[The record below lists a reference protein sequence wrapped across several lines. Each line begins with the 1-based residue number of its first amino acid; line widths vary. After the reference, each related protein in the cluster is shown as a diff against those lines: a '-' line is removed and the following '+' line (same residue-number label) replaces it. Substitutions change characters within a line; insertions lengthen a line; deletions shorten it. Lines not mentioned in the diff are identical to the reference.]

1 VVSAILTGAVPP
13 GVRAALRGQE
23 PTPEQ
28 LAAITAPIGP
38 VHVIAGAGSGKT
50 AVMAARIVYLVER
63 LGVAP
68 ASVLGLTFTNKAASE
83 LETRV
88 REALADTPV
97 DAGDEVTV
105 DTYHAFAAGLVKAY
119 GIRVGVEVDADLL
132 SEAQQYQ
139 ILLGILDSER
149 FEHLSVR
156 TAGATIRKTLELAS
170 ACADHVV
177 PAERVVE
184 ASRRLLQR
192 ADDGE
197 RLPDWM
203 LQAARERIEL
213 ARLVERYAAEK
224 RRRGRLDFGDQVAK
238 AVELVESHS
247 PLLEELR
254 TRFQHVLLD
263 EYQDTN
269 VAQRRLMQR
278 ICPPGASIMAVG
290 DARQAIYA
298 FRGATMYNLLSF
310 ADHFPPTP
318 DPAPPAASSPPP
330 APDPATSELAAT
342 PPVLGGEDPATS
354 EEAATPPVPG
364 ARDPATRVP
373 PLTLVPGPAATGGP
387 EVVPLP
393 ARERPAAL
401 AGEPLPLS
409 TNFRSGPRILAL
421 ANSIIDRIPE
431 ARRGGTSLVARPGAA
446 AGEVRAALLSD
457 QFAEAVF
464 VADQIVRAHEAGLPD
479 GTWPAWRDVAVLVR
493 SKRLLGPLREA
504 LEQRGVPVEV
514 VGLSGLLETPEI
526 VDLVSTLRVV
536 ADPGANVALARLL
549 LGPRWRIGHRHLVR
563 LARWASRHNWGL
575 KDELPGEDPDPGDVS
590 FALAE
595 ALDHLDEVEGLDEE
609 ARTRLDDF
617 REELRELRT
626 AARGP
631 LLDLVQTILERTGV
645 WAELEA
651 SSDRRATTA
660 RQNLATFLD
669 RVAAFAPVQGDPSLP
684 AFLAY
689 LDAVEDASE
698 PVEAVQPAPVDSV
711 KLMTVHMAKGLEFP
725 VVAVAGLSA
734 GTGKDGAPRY
744 GIFPDARVA
753 DPRRA
758 QGFPYELREDAGHLP
773 RFAGNARAFRGELE
787 ERALEDE
794 RRLFYVAVTRA
805 KQLLVLTSA
814 WWYQGSEKIPKGP
827 GPFWKEAA
835 DHPAVDVL
843 LQAERPETSPLTE
856 RLRERVSWPPDGRRA
871 EDRDDP
877 VFPEGLARAVEL
889 ERATP
894 GTLEARVPPGQ
905 ADAFRSAA
913 EAGRH
918 LLFAARVDPAA
929 ARVEPP
935 RILSVSQVLTYAR
948 CPRDFYWSV
957 VRPLPLPPKPAAR
970 LGIVIHRLLER
981 RARSLPDLLDTD
993 DLAGDAPGG
1002 LAPPELVEVAT
1013 RNFAATRYADLPP
1026 PEAEVGVV
1034 LRVGPWVIRGRID
1047 AIFRQG
1053 SEVELVDWKTGRLVE
1068 DATGELDQLTVYALA
1083 LRALGGLPG
1092 NRCTVSYCYLGGDRP
1107 VIDTTTLGPADL
1119 DGQRQLLEATLA
1131 ALEQGDYQRA
1141 CRRPDC
1147 ESCRRNL
1154 GAPPPPPTPGP
1165 TAFPPTR

>member
-1 VVSAILTGAVPP
+1 MRATLTGVTP

-28 LAAITAPIGP
+28 VAAITAPVGP

-50 AVMAARIVYLVER
+50 AVMAARIVHLIER

-83 LETRV
+83 LEARV
-88 REALADTPV
+88 REALADTPSGV
-97 DAGDEVTV
+97 GDEVTV
-105 DTYHAFAAGLVKAY
+105 DTYHAFAADLVKAY

-192 ADDGE
+192 ADEGE

-203 LQAARERIEL
+203 LQAARERTEL

-238 AVELVESHS
+238 AVELVEGH
-247 PLLEELR
+247 PLLLEELR

-310 ADHFPPTP
+310 AEHFPQVPRLAP
-318 DPAPPAASSPPP
+318 VPPSPPAAP
-330 APDPATSELAAT
+330 AP
-342 PPVLGGEDPATS
+342 G
-354 EEAATPPVPG
+354 PG
-364 ARDPATRVP
+364 QAQ
-373 PLTLVPGPAATGGP
+373 PAAAGA
-387 EVVPLP
+387 PLS
-393 ARERPAAL
+393 
-401 AGEPLPLS
+401 LS

-421 ANSIIDRIPE
+421 ANSVIDRIPQE
-431 ARRGGTSLVARPGAA
+431 RRGGTSLVARPAA
-446 AGEVRAALLSD
+446 PEGEVRAALLAD
-457 QFAEAVF
+457 QFAEAAF
-464 VADQIVRAHEAGLPD
+464 VADQIARAHETGLPD
-479 GTWPAWRDVAVLVR
+479 GSWPEWRDVAVLVR

-549 LGPRWRIGHRHLVR
+549 LGPRWRIGPRHLVR

-575 KDELPGEDPDPGDVS
+575 KDVLPGEDPDPGDVS

-595 ALDHLDEVEGLDEE
+595 ALDHLDEVEGLDTE
-609 ARTRLDDF
+609 ALARLDAF

-651 SSDRRATTA
+651 SRDRRAVTA

-669 RVAAFAPVQGDPSLP
+669 RVAAFAPVQGDPSLA

-725 VVAVAGLSA
+725 MVAVAGLSA
-734 GTGKDGAPRY
+734 GTARDGSPKH

-773 RFAGNARAFRGELE
+773 RFTGNARAFRGELE

-794 RRLFYVAVTRA
+794 RRLFYVALTRA
-805 KQLLVLTSA
+805 KQLLVLTAA
-814 WWYQGSEKIPKGP
+814 WWYQGSEKTPKGP
-827 GPFWKEAA
+827 GPFWTEAA

-843 LQAERPETSPLTE
+843 IRAERPEASPLTE
-856 RLRERVSWPPDGRRA
+856 RLRARVSWPPPGRRP
-871 EDRDDP
+871 EDTDDP
-877 VFPEGLARAVEL
+877 VFPEGLAEAVER
-889 ERATP
+889 ERAMP

-905 ADAFRSAA
+905 ADAFRAAA

-918 LLFAARVDPAA
+918 LLGVARVESTP

-935 RILSVSQVLTYAR
+935 RILSVTQVLTYAR

-957 VRPLPLPPKPAAR
+957 VRPLPSPPKPAAR
-970 LGIVIHRLLER
+970 LGIVVHRLLER
-981 RARSLPDLLDTD
+981 RGRSLPDLLDGD
-993 DLAGDAPGG
+993 DLAGDLAAG
-1002 LAPPELVEVAT
+1002 LAAPELIELAT
-1013 RNFAATRYADLPP
+1013 RNFAATRYASLPP
-1026 PEAEVGVV
+1026 PDAEVGVV
-1034 LRVGPWVIRGRID
+1034 FRIGPWVLRGRID
-1047 AIFRQG
+1047 AIYRTPG
-1053 SEVELVDWKTGRLVE
+1053 SEAAGGDPGGEVELVDWKTGRVIDQTE
-1068 DATGELDQLTVYALA
+1068 GGLDQLAIYALA
-1083 LRALGGLPG
+1083 LRELGQLPQG
-1092 NRCTVSYCYLGGDRP
+1092 GCAVTYCYLGGGQPRTETRD
-1107 VIDTTTLGPADL
+1107 LGPADL
-1119 DGQRQLLEATLA
+1119 DRQRALLETILS
-1131 ALEQGDYQRA
+1131 ALDHGEYQRA
-1141 CRRPDC
+1141 CGRPEC
-1147 ESCRRNL
+1147 ETCRRGL
-1154 GAPPPPPTPGP
+1154 GPPPRPP
-1165 TAFPPTR
+1165 A

>member
-1 VVSAILTGAVPP
+1 MSATLTGLVTP
-13 GVRAALRGQE
+13 GVRAALRGQD

-28 LAAITAPIGP
+28 LAAITAPLGP

-63 LGVAP
+63 LEVPP
-68 ASVLGLTFTNKAASE
+68 AAVLGLTFTNKAASE
-83 LETRV
+83 LEARV
-88 REALADTPV
+88 REALADTPADV
-97 DAGDEVTV
+97 GDEVTV
-105 DTYHAFAAGLVKAY
+105 DTYHAFAADLVKAY

-139 ILLGILDSER
+139 ILLGILDGER

-156 TAGATIRKTLELAS
+156 TAGATIRKTLELAA

-184 ASRRLLQR
+184 ASRRLLGR
-192 ADDGE
+192 AERGE

-203 LQAARERIEL
+203 VQAARERIEL

-224 RRRGRLDFGDQVAK
+224 RRRGRIDFGDQVAK
-238 AVELVESHS
+238 AVELVEGHQE
-247 PLLEELR
+247 LVDELR
-254 TRFQHVLLD
+254 ARFQHVLLD

-310 ADHFPPTP
+310 TEHFP
-318 DPAPPAASSPPP
+318 
-330 APDPATSELAAT
+330 
-342 PPVLGGEDPATS
+342 
-354 EEAATPPVPG
+354 
-364 ARDPATRVP
+364 
-373 PLTLVPGPAATGGP
+373 
-387 EVVPLP
+387 
-393 ARERPAAL
+393 RPAAEAPPSPGGEQL
-401 AGEPLPLS
+401 APTAGQAAPTPGGERFPEALPAGAPLPLS

-421 ANSIIDRIPE
+421 ANSVIDVIPE
-431 ARRGGTSLVARPGAA
+431 QRRGGTPLVARPGAGD
-446 AGEVRAALLSD
+446 GEVRVALLAD
-457 QFAEAVF
+457 QFAEAAF
-464 VADQIVRAHEAGLPD
+464 VADQIVRAHESGLPD
-479 GTWPAWRDVAVLVR
+479 GTWPDWRDVAVLVR

-609 ARTRLDDF
+609 ARDRLAAF
-617 REELRELRT
+617 REELRELR
-626 AARGP
+626 AGARGP

-651 SSDRRATTA
+651 SRNRRAASA

-669 RVAAFAPVQGDPSLP
+669 RVAAFAPVQGDPSLS

-725 VVAVAGLSA
+725 MVAVAGLSA
-734 GTGKDGAPRY
+734 GTGKDGSPKY

-773 RFAGNARAFRGELE
+773 RFAGNARAFRAELE
-787 ERALEDE
+787 ARALEDE
-794 RRLFYVAVTRA
+794 RRLFYVAITRA
-805 KQLLVLTSA
+805 KQLLVLTAA
-814 WWYQGSEKIPKGP
+814 WWYQGSEKTPKGP
-827 GPFWKEAA
+827 GPFWSEAA
-835 DHPAVDVL
+835 GHPAVEVL
-843 LQAERPETSPLTE
+843 VRADQPATSPLTE
-856 RLRERVSWPPDGRRA
+856 RLRARVSWPPDARRP
-871 EDRDDP
+871 EDERDP
-877 VFPEGLARAVEL
+877 VFPEGLAGAVEL
-889 ERATP
+889 ERAEP
-894 GTLEARVPPGQ
+894 GALEQRVPLGQ
-905 ADAFRSAA
+905 ADAFQAA
-913 EAGRH
+913 TAAGRH
-918 LLFAARVDPAA
+918 LLHAARFGPAA
-929 ARVEPP
+929 PAVAPP

-957 VRPLPLPPKPAAR
+957 VRPLPTAPKPAAR
-970 LGIVIHRLLER
+970 LGAVVHRLLER
-981 RARSLPDLLDTD
+981 RARSLPDLLDAD
-993 DLAGDAPGG
+993 DLGADRPGG
-1002 LAPPELVEVAT
+1002 VAAPDLVERAS

-1026 PEAEVGVV
+1026 PDAEVGVI
-1034 LRVGPWVIRGRID
+1034 LRIGLWVVRGRID
-1047 AIFRQG
+1047 AIFG
-1053 SEVELVDWKTGRLVE
+1053 LHTPGAAAAVELVDWKTGRQADQAAE
-1068 DATGELDQLTVYALA
+1068 GLDQLAIYALA
-1083 LRALGGLPG
+1083 LRHLGELPG
-1092 NRCTVSYCYLGGDRP
+1092 DGCVVSYCYLGGERP
-1107 VIDTTTLGPADL
+1107 EIESRVLGPVEL
-1119 DGQRQLLEATLA
+1119 DRQRELLEA
-1131 ALEQGDYQRA
+1131 ALVALDRGDYQRA
-1141 CRRPDC
+1141 CGRPDC
-1147 ESCRRNL
+1147 ETCRRGTRPPAP
-1154 GAPPPPPTPGP
+1154 GAAGWDPLP
-1165 TAFPPTR
+1165 RS

>member
-97 DAGDEVTV
+97 EAGDEVTV
-105 DTYHAFAAGLVKAY
+105 DTYHAFAADLVKAY

-192 ADDGE
+192 ADEGE

-203 LQAARERIEL
+203 IQAARERIEL

-238 AVELVESHS
+238 AVELVEGH
-247 PLLEELR
+247 PELLEELR

-310 ADHFPPTP
+310 ADHFPVTP
-318 DPAPPAASSPPP
+318 KLVPAGPATEPAGQSPP
-330 APDPATSELAAT
+330 AP
-342 PPVLGGEDPATS
+342 
-354 EEAATPPVPG
+354 
-364 ARDPATRVP
+364 
-373 PLTLVPGPAATGGP
+373 
-387 EVVPLP
+387 
-393 ARERPAAL
+393 ERPAAP

-431 ARRGGTSLVARPGAA
+431 ERRGGTSLVARPGAA
-446 AGEVRAALLSD
+446 EGEVRAALLAD
-457 QFAEAVF
+457 QFAEAAF
-464 VADQIVRAHEAGLPD
+464 AADQIVRAHETGLPD

-595 ALDHLDEVEGLDEE
+595 ALDHLDEVEGLDDE
-609 ARTRLDDF
+609 ARSRLDAF
-617 REELRELRT
+617 QEELRELRA

-734 GTGKDGAPRY
+734 GTGRDGSPRY

-814 WWYQGSEKIPKGP
+814 WWYQGSEKTPKGP

-835 DHPAVDVL
+835 GHPAVDVL
-843 LQAERPETSPLTE
+843 QQAERPETSPLTE
-856 RLRERVSWPPDGRRA
+856 RLRARVSWPPDGRRPA
-871 EDRDDP
+871 DADDP
-877 VFPEGLARAVEL
+877 VFPEGLAQAVEL
-889 ERATP
+889 ERAAP

-905 ADAFRSAA
+905 ADAFRAA
-913 EAGRH
+913 SEAGRH

-929 ARVEPP
+929 ARIEPP
-935 RILSVSQVLTYAR
+935 RILSVGQVLTYAR

-981 RARSLPDLLDTD
+981 RARSLPDLLDSD
-993 DLAGDAPGG
+993 DLAGDAAGG
-1002 LAPPELVEVAT
+1002 LAAPELVEVAT
-1013 RNFAATRYADLPP
+1013 RNFAATRYAGLPP
-1026 PEAEVGVV
+1026 PDAEVGVV
-1034 LRVGPWVIRGRID
+1034 LRIGPWVIRGRID
-1047 AIFRQG
+1047 AVFRHG
-1053 SEVELVDWKTGRLVE
+1053 SEVELVDWKTGREVE
-1068 DATGELDQLTVYALA
+1068 NTTGGLDQLTIYALA
-1083 LRALGGLPG
+1083 LRTLGELPG
-1092 NRCTVSYCYLGGDRP
+1092 DGCTVSYCYLGGEQPR
-1107 VIDTTTLGPADL
+1107 IDTTTLGPADL
-1119 DGQRQLLEATLA
+1119 DRQQQLVEATLA
-1131 ALEQGDYQRA
+1131 ALEQGDYRRA

-1147 ESCRRNL
+1147 ETCRRNL
-1154 GAPPPPPTPGP
+1154 GAPPPPPIPGR
-1165 TAFPPTR
+1165 TVFPSPR

>member
-1 VVSAILTGAVPP
+1 MSATLTGVVTP
-13 GVRAALRGQE
+13 GVRAALRGQD

-28 LAAITAPIGP
+28 LAAVTAPIGP

-50 AVMAARIVYLVER
+50 AVMAARIVYLIER

-83 LETRV
+83 LEARV
-88 REALADTPV
+88 REALADIPIDV
-97 DAGDEVTV
+97 GEEVTV
-105 DTYHAFAAGLVKAY
+105 DTYHAFAADLVKAY

-156 TAGATIRKTLELAS
+156 TAGTTIRKTLELAS

-192 ADDGE
+192 ADEGE

-203 LQAARERIEL
+203 LQAAKERIEL

-238 AVELVESHS
+238 AVELVEGH
-247 PLLEELR
+247 PELREELR

-298 FRGATMYNLLSF
+298 FRGTTMYNLLSF
-310 ADHFPPTP
+310 ADHFPATAAATP
-318 DPAPPAASSPPP
+318 VLPPPPP
-330 APDPATSELAAT
+330 APVPT
-342 PPVLGGEDPATS
+342 LGEGQ
-354 EEAATPPVPG
+354 EA
-364 ARDPATRVP
+364 
-373 PLTLVPGPAATGGP
+373 PAAAG
-387 EVVPLP
+387 
-393 ARERPAAL
+393 AA
-401 AGEPLPLS
+401 PLPLS

-421 ANSIIDRIPE
+421 ANSVIDRIPE
-431 ARRGGTSLVARPGAA
+431 ERRGGTSLVARPGAA
-446 AGEVRAALLSD
+446 DGEVRAALL
-457 QFAEAVF
+457 
-464 VADQIVRAHEAGLPD
+464 ADQVVQAHETGLPD

-526 VDLVSTLRVV
+526 VDLVSTLRVI

-563 LARWASRHNWGL
+563 LARWAARNNWGL

-609 ARTRLDDF
+609 ARNRLDAF
-617 REELRELRT
+617 CEELRELRA

-651 SSDRRATTA
+651 SRDRRATTA

-669 RVAAFAPVQGDPSLP
+669 RVAAFAPVQGDPSLA
-684 AFLAY
+684 AFLVY

-725 VVAVAGLSA
+725 MVAVVGLSA
-734 GTGKDGAPRY
+734 GTGKDGSPRY

-773 RFAGNARAFRGELE
+773 RFTGNAKAFRGELE
-787 ERALEDE
+787 QRALEDE
-794 RRLFYVAVTRA
+794 RRLFYVAITRA
-805 KQLLVLTSA
+805 RQLLVLTSA

-827 GPFWKEAA
+827 GPFWREAA
-835 DHPAVDVL
+835 DHPAVEVL
-843 LQAERPETSPLTE
+843 VQADQPAASPLTE
-856 RLRERVSWPPDGRRA
+856 RLRERVSWPHPGRRP
-871 EDRDDP
+871 EDQDDP
-877 VFPEGLARAVEL
+877 VFSEGLAEAVEL
-889 ERATP
+889 ERAAP

-905 ADAFRSAA
+905 ADAFRAGI

-918 LLFAARVDPAA
+918 LLDAARVDLTAV
-929 ARVEPP
+929 RVEPP
-935 RILSVSQVLTYAR
+935 RILSVIQVLDYAR

-957 VRPLPLPPKPAAR
+957 VRPLPSAPKPAAR
-970 LGIVIHRLLER
+970 LGSVVHRLLER
-981 RARSLPDLLDTD
+981 RARNLPDLLDTD
-993 DLAGDAPGG
+993 DRPGG
-1002 LAPPELVEVAT
+1002 HLAPELIERAS
-1013 RNFAATRYADLPP
+1013 RNLAATRYASLPP
-1026 PEAEVGVV
+1026 PEAEAGVI
-1034 LRVGPWVIRGRID
+1034 LR
-1047 AIFRQG
+1047 
-1053 SEVELVDWKTGRLVE
+1053 
-1068 DATGELDQLTVYALA
+1068 
-1083 LRALGGLPG
+1083 LG
-1092 NRCTVSYCYLGGDRP
+1092 
-1107 VIDTTTLGPADL
+1107 
-1119 DGQRQLLEATLA
+1119 
-1131 ALEQGDYQRA
+1131 
-1141 CRRPDC
+1141 
-1147 ESCRRNL
+1147 
-1154 GAPPPPPTPGP
+1154 
-1165 TAFPPTR
+1165 

>member
-1 VVSAILTGAVPP
+1 VSATLTGVVTP
-13 GVRAALRGQE
+13 GVRAALRGQD

-28 LAAITAPIGP
+28 LAAVTAPIGP

-50 AVMAARIVYLVER
+50 AVMAARIVYLIER

-88 REALADTPV
+88 REALADIPIDV
-97 DAGDEVTV
+97 GEEVTV
-105 DTYHAFAAGLVKAY
+105 DTYHAFAADLVKAY

-156 TAGATIRKTLELAS
+156 TAGTTIRKTLELAS

-192 ADDGE
+192 ADEGE

-203 LQAARERIEL
+203 LQAAKERIEL

-238 AVELVESHS
+238 AVELVEGH
-247 PLLEELR
+247 PELREELR

-310 ADHFPPTP
+310 ADHFPATAAATP
-318 DPAPPAASSPPP
+318 VLHPPPP
-330 APDPATSELAAT
+330 APVPT
-342 PPVLGGEDPATS
+342 LGEGQ
-354 EEAATPPVPG
+354 EA
-364 ARDPATRVP
+364 
-373 PLTLVPGPAATGGP
+373 PAAAG
-387 EVVPLP
+387 
-393 ARERPAAL
+393 AA
-401 AGEPLPLS
+401 PLPLS

-421 ANSIIDRIPE
+421 ANSVIDRIPE
-431 ARRGGTSLVARPGAA
+431 ERRGGTSLVARPGAA
-446 AGEVRAALLSD
+446 DGEVRAALLAD
-457 QFAEAVF
+457 QFAEAAF
-464 VADQIVRAHEAGLPD
+464 VADQVVQAHETGLPD

-526 VDLVSTLRVV
+526 VDLVSTLRVI

-563 LARWASRHNWGL
+563 LARWAARNNWSL

-609 ARTRLDDF
+609 ARNRLDAF
-617 REELRELRT
+617 CEELRELRA

-651 SSDRRATTA
+651 SRDRRATTA

-669 RVAAFAPVQGDPSLP
+669 RVAAFAPVQGDPSLA
-684 AFLAY
+684 AFLVY

-725 VVAVAGLSA
+725 MVAVVGLSA
-734 GTGKDGAPRY
+734 GTGKDGSPRY

-773 RFAGNARAFRGELE
+773 RFTGNAKAFRGELE
-787 ERALEDE
+787 QRALEDE
-794 RRLFYVAVTRA
+794 RRLFYVAITRA
-805 KQLLVLTSA
+805 RQLLVLTSA

-827 GPFWKEAA
+827 GPFWREAA
-835 DHPAVDVL
+835 DHPAVEVL
-843 LQAERPETSPLTE
+843 VQADQPAASPLTE
-856 RLRERVSWPPDGRRA
+856 RLRERVSWPHPGRRP
-871 EDRDDP
+871 EDQDDP
-877 VFPEGLARAVEL
+877 VFSEGLAEAVEL
-889 ERATP
+889 ERAAP

-905 ADAFRSAA
+905 ADAFRAGI

-918 LLFAARVDPAA
+918 LLDAARVDLTAV
-929 ARVEPP
+929 RVEPP
-935 RILSVSQVLTYAR
+935 RILSVIQVLDYAR

-957 VRPLPLPPKPAAR
+957 VRPLPSAPKPAAR
-970 LGIVIHRLLER
+970 LGSVVHRLLER
-981 RARSLPDLLDTD
+981 RARNLPDLLDTD
-993 DLAGDAPGG
+993 DRPGG
-1002 LAPPELVEVAT
+1002 HLAPELIERAS
-1013 RNFAATRYADLPP
+1013 RNVAATRYASLPP
-1026 PEAEVGVV
+1026 PEAEAGVI
-1034 LRVGPWVIRGRID
+1034 LRLGPWVIRGRID
-1047 AIFRQG
+1047 AIFRQPG
-1053 SEVELVDWKTGRLVE
+1053 AEGAEVELVDWKTGQRVDE
-1068 DATGELDQLTVYALA
+1068 TMGGLDQLAVYALA
-1083 LRALGGLPG
+1083 LRELGKLPG
-1092 NRCTVSYCYLGGDRP
+1092 DRCLVSYCYLGGEEP
-1107 VIDTTTLGPADL
+1107 VTDTRTLGPADL
-1119 DGQRQLLEATLA
+1119 DQQRARLEAVLA
-1131 ALEQGDYQRA
+1131 DLDKGDYQRA
-1141 CRRPDC
+1141 CRRPEC
-1147 ESCRRNL
+1147 ESCRRGL
-1154 GAPPPPPTPGP
+1154 GPPPRPPSR
-1165 TAFPPTR
+1165 TAEAERR

>member
-1 VVSAILTGAVPP
+1 MSATLTGVVTP
-13 GVRAALRGQE
+13 GVRAALRGQD

-83 LETRV
+83 LEARV
-88 REALADTPV
+88 REALADTPTDV
-97 DAGDEVTV
+97 GDEVTV
-105 DTYHAFAAGLVKAY
+105 DTYHAFAADLVKAY

-192 ADDGE
+192 ADEGE

-213 ARLVERYAAEK
+213 ARLVERYATEK

-238 AVELVESHS
+238 AVELVEGH
-247 PLLEELR
+247 PELLEELR

-310 ADHFPPTP
+310 AEHFPPSP
-318 DPAPPAASSPPP
+318 GLAAVPP
-330 APDPATSELAAT
+330 APT
-342 PPVLGGEDPATS
+342 PR
-354 EEAATPPVPG
+354 PVPAPG
-364 ARDPATRVP
+364 DDQEPPA
-373 PLTLVPGPAATGGP
+373 PAGG
-387 EVVPLP
+387 V
-393 ARERPAAL
+393 
-401 AGEPLPLS
+401 PLPLS

-421 ANSIIDRIPE
+421 ANSVIDRIPE
-431 ARRGGTSLVARPGAA
+431 ERRGGTSLVARPGAA
-446 AGEVRAALLSD
+446 DGEVRAALLAD
-457 QFAEAVF
+457 QFAEAAF
-464 VADQIVRAHEAGLPD
+464 VADQVVRAHETGLPD
-479 GTWPAWRDVAVLVR
+479 GSWPEWRDVAVLVR

-563 LARWASRHNWGL
+563 LARWAARNNWGL

-609 ARTRLDDF
+609 ARDRLDAF
-617 REELRELRT
+617 REELRELRA

-651 SSDRRATTA
+651 SRDRRATTA

-669 RVAAFAPVQGDPSLP
+669 RVAAFAPVQGDPSLA

-725 VVAVAGLSA
+725 MVAVVGLSA
-734 GTGKDGAPRY
+734 GTGKDGSPRY

-773 RFAGNARAFRGELE
+773 RFTGNARAFRGQLE

-794 RRLFYVAVTRA
+794 RRLFYVALTRA

-814 WWYQGSEKIPKGP
+814 WWYQGSEKTPKGP
-827 GPFWKEAA
+827 GPFWSEAA

-843 LQAERPETSPLTE
+843 VRAEQPAASPLTE
-856 RLRERVSWPPDGRRA
+856 RLRDRVSWPHPGRRP
-871 EDRDDP
+871 EDESDP
-877 VFPEGLARAVEL
+877 VFPEGLAEAVEL
-889 ERATP
+889 EQAAP

-905 ADAFRSAA
+905 ADAFRAAA

-918 LLFAARVDPAA
+918 LLDTARVDADAGPGRATPDPLGQPGPHLRPLPARLLLVGGPAA
-929 ARVEPP
+929 ALGAQARRQARHRGPPSAGTAGPQPP
-935 RILSVSQVLTYAR
+935 RPAGQR
-948 CPRDFYWSV
+948 RPRR
-957 VRPLPLPPKPAAR
+957 RPP
-970 LGIVIHRLLER
+970 R
-981 RARSLPDLLDTD
+981 RPRR
-993 DLAGDAPGG
+993 
-1002 LAPPELVEVAT
+1002 PELIERAT
-1013 RNFAATRYADLPP
+1013 RNFAATRYAGLPP
-1026 PEAEVGVV
+1026 PDAEVGVI
-1034 LRVGPWVIRGRID
+1034 LRIGAWVVRGRID
-1047 AIFRQG
+1047 AIFRLPDPGGPPPGQEG
-1053 SEVELVDWKTGRLVE
+1053 AEVELVDWKTGRQVE
-1068 DATGELDQLTVYALA
+1068 ETTGGLDQLAIYALG
-1083 LRALGGLPG
+1083 LRELGSSRGTGAWSP
-1092 NRCTVSYCYLGGDRP
+1092 T
-1107 VIDTTTLGPADL
+1107 
-1119 DGQRQLLEATLA
+1119 ATSA
-1131 ALEQGDYQRA
+1131 GTS
-1141 CRRPDC
+1141 RR
-1147 ESCRRNL
+1147 S
-1154 GAPPPPPTPGP
+1154 TPGP
-1165 TAFPPTR
+1165 STQPTWTGSEPCWRPPSPTSTRATTSAPAAAPTCETCRRGLVPPPRPPSSGSAVDEGAERR

>member
-1 VVSAILTGAVPP
+1 MSATLTGMVTP

-83 LETRV
+83 LEARV
-88 REALADTPV
+88 REALADTPTGV
-97 DAGDEVTV
+97 GDEVTV
-105 DTYHAFAAGLVKAY
+105 DTYHAFAADLVKAY

-139 ILLGILDSER
+139 ILLGILDGER

-177 PAERVVE
+177 AAERVVE

-192 ADDGE
+192 ADEGE

-224 RRRGRLDFGDQVAK
+224 GRRGRLDFGDQVAK
-238 AVELVESHS
+238 AVELVEGH
-247 PLLEELR
+247 PELLEELR
-254 TRFQHVLLD
+254 ARFQHVLLD

-278 ICPPGASIMAVG
+278 ICPSGASIMAVG

-310 ADHFPPTP
+310 ADHFPAAPRLAP
-318 DPAPPAASSPPP
+318 VPPAPSAAPVGGPPAAP
-330 APDPATSELAAT
+330 
-342 PPVLGGEDPATS
+342 
-354 EEAATPPVPG
+354 
-364 ARDPATRVP
+364 
-373 PLTLVPGPAATGGP
+373 
-387 EVVPLP
+387 
-393 ARERPAAL
+393 

-421 ANSIIDRIPE
+421 ANSVIDRIPE
-431 ARRGGTSLVARPGAA
+431 ERRGGTSLVARPGAA
-446 AGEVRAALLSD
+446 DGEVRAALLAD
-457 QFAEAVF
+457 QFAEAAF
-464 VADQIVRAHEAGLPD
+464 VADQIVRTHERGLPD
-479 GTWPAWRDVAVLVR
+479 GTWPDWRDVAVLVR

-609 ARTRLDDF
+609 ARNRLDAF
-617 REELRELRT
+617 CEELRELRA

-651 SSDRRATTA
+651 SRDRRAISA

-669 RVAAFAPVQGDPSLP
+669 RVAAFAPVQGHPSLA

-725 VVAVAGLSA
+725 MVAVAGLSA
-734 GTGKDGAPRY
+734 GTGKDGSPRH

-773 RFAGNARAFRGELE
+773 RFGGNARAFRGELE

-794 RRLFYVAVTRA
+794 RRLFYVAITRA

-814 WWYQGSEKIPKGP
+814 WWYQGSEKTPKGP
-827 GPFWKEAA
+827 GPFWSEAA
-835 DHPAVDVL
+835 DHPAVEVL
-843 LQAERPETSPLTE
+843 IRAEQPAASPLTE
-856 RLRERVSWPPDGRRA
+856 RLRARVSWPPAGRRPDD
-871 EDRDDP
+871 EDDP
-877 VFPEGLARAVEL
+877 VFPEGLADAVER
-889 ERATP
+889 ERASP
-894 GTLEARVPPGQ
+894 GTLEDRVPPGQ
-905 ADAFRSAA
+905 ADAFRAAA

-918 LLFAARVDPAA
+918 LLDTARVAPTP

-957 VRPLPLPPKPAAR
+957 VRPLPSPPRPAAR
-970 LGIVIHRLLER
+970 LGTVVHRLLER
-981 RARSLPDLLDTD
+981 RARSLPDFLDTD
-993 DLAGDAPGG
+993 DLAGEGG
-1002 LAPPELVEVAT
+1002 GHAEPELIERAT
-1013 RNFAATRYADLPP
+1013 RNFAATRYAHLPP
-1026 PEAEVGVV
+1026 PDAEVGVI
-1034 LRVGPWVIRGRID
+1034 LRIGPWVVRGRID
-1047 AIFRQG
+1047 AIYRPPGTQAPGAAETAGTPQG
-1053 SEVELVDWKTGRLVE
+1053 AEGTETAAPPVELVDWKTGRQAE
-1068 DATGELDQLTVYALA
+1068 RAAGGLDQLAIYALA
-1083 LRALGGLPG
+1083 LRELGELPG
-1092 NRCTVSYCYLGGDRP
+1092 DRCLVSYCYLGGDRP
-1107 VIDTTTLGPADL
+1107 VVETRALGPADL
-1119 DGQRQLLEATLA
+1119 DRQRALAEA
-1131 ALEQGDYQRA
+1131 ALASLERGSYQRA
-1141 CRRPDC
+1141 CDRSDC
-1147 ESCRRNL
+1147 ETCRRGL
-1154 GAPPPPPTPGP
+1154 GPPPRPPAAHAGWWGG
-1165 TAFPPTR
+1165 AGAAREDRGG

>member
-1 VVSAILTGAVPP
+1 
-13 GVRAALRGQE
+13 
-23 PTPEQ
+23 
-28 LAAITAPIGP
+28 
-38 VHVIAGAGSGKT
+38 
-50 AVMAARIVYLVER
+50 MAARIVYLIER
-63 LGVAP
+63 LGAAP

-83 LETRV
+83 LEARV
-88 REALADTPV
+88 REALADTPTGV
-97 DAGDEVTV
+97 GDEVTV
-105 DTYHAFAAGLVKAY
+105 DTYHAFAADLVKAY

-192 ADDGE
+192 ADEGE

-203 LQAARERIEL
+203 LQAARERTEL

-238 AVELVESHS
+238 AVELVEGH
-247 PLLEELR
+247 PELRDELR

-310 ADHFPPTP
+310 ADHFPQVPRLAP
-318 DPAPPAASSPPP
+318 VPPAGPAPA
-330 APDPATSELAAT
+330 
-342 PPVLGGEDPATS
+342 
-354 EEAATPPVPG
+354 PG
-364 ARDPATRVP
+364 AGQAQ
-373 PLTLVPGPAATGGP
+373 PGPAGA
-387 EVVPLP
+387 PLS
-393 ARERPAAL
+393 
-401 AGEPLPLS
+401 LS

-421 ANSIIDRIPE
+421 ANSVIDRIPE
-431 ARRGGTSLVARPGAA
+431 ARRGGTSLVARPGAPE
-446 AGEVRAALLSD
+446 GEVRAALLAD
-457 QFAEAVF
+457 QFAEAAF
-464 VADQIVRAHEAGLPD
+464 VADQIARAHETGLPD
-479 GTWPAWRDVAVLVR
+479 GSWPEWRDVAVLVR

-549 LGPRWRIGHRHLVR
+549 LGPRWRIGPRHLVR

-575 KDELPGEDPDPGDVS
+575 KDVLPGEDPDPGDVS

-595 ALDHLDEVEGLDEE
+595 ALDHLDEVEGLDE
-609 ARTRLDDF
+609 AALARLDAF
-617 REELRELRT
+617 REELRELRA

-651 SSDRRATTA
+651 SRDRRAVTA

-669 RVAAFAPVQGDPSLP
+669 RVAAFAPVQGDPSLA

-725 VVAVAGLSA
+725 MVAVAGLSA
-734 GTGKDGAPRY
+734 GTGRDGSPRY

-773 RFAGNARAFRGELE
+773 RFTGNARAFRGELE

-794 RRLFYVAVTRA
+794 RRLFYVALTRA

-814 WWYQGSEKIPKGP
+814 WWYQGSEKTPKGP
-827 GPFWKEAA
+827 GPFWTEAA

-843 LQAERPETSPLTE
+843 HRAERPEASPLTE
-856 RLRERVSWPPDGRRA
+856 RLRARVSWPPTGRRPT
-871 EDRDDP
+871 DRDDP
-877 VFPEGLARAVEL
+877 VFPEGLAEAVEL
-889 ERATP
+889 ERARP
-894 GTLEARVPPGQ
+894 GTLAARVPPGQ
-905 ADAFRSAA
+905 ADAFRAAA

-918 LLFAARVDPAA
+918 LLGAARVEPTP

-935 RILSVSQVLTYAR
+935 RILSVTQVLTYAR

-957 VRPLPLPPKPAAR
+957 VRPLPAPPRAAAR
-970 LGIVIHRLLER
+970 LGIVVHRLLER
-981 RARSLPDLLDTD
+981 RARGLPDLLDTD
-993 DLAGDAPGG
+993 DLAGDLAAG
-1002 LAPPELVEVAT
+1002 LAAPELIELAT
-1013 RNFAATRYADLPP
+1013 RNFAATRYASLPP
-1026 PEAEVGVV
+1026 PDAEVGVV
-1034 LRVGPWVIRGRID
+1034 FRIGPWVIRGRID
-1047 AIFRQG
+1047 AVYRTTG
-1053 SEVELVDWKTGRLVE
+1053 VELVDWKTGRVIDQTE
-1068 DATGELDQLTVYALA
+1068 GGLDQLAIYALA
-1083 LRALGGLPG
+1083 LRELGRLPRDG
-1092 NRCTVSYCYLGGDRP
+1092 CAVTYCYLGGEEPMTETRD
-1107 VIDTTTLGPADL
+1107 LGPADL
-1119 DGQRQLLEATLA
+1119 DRQRALLETTLA
-1131 ALEQGDYQRA
+1131 ALDRGDYQRA
-1141 CRRPDC
+1141 CGRPDC
-1147 ESCRRNL
+1147 ETCRRGL
-1154 GAPPPPPTPGP
+1154 GRPPRRPAGGE
-1165 TAFPPTR
+1165 

>member
-1 VVSAILTGAVPP
+1 VSTTLAGVVTP
-13 GVRAALRGQE
+13 GVRAALRGQD

-28 LAAITAPIGP
+28 IAAITAPLGP

-50 AVMAARIVYLVER
+50 AVMAARIVHLVER

-83 LETRV
+83 LEARV
-88 REALADTPV
+88 REALADTPADV
-97 DAGDEVTV
+97 GDEVTV
-105 DTYHAFAAGLVKAY
+105 DTYHAFAADLVKAY

-139 ILLGILDSER
+139 ILLGILDGER

-192 ADDGE
+192 ADEGE

-203 LQAARERIEL
+203 VQAARERTEL
-213 ARLVERYAAEK
+213 ARLVGRYAAEK

-238 AVELVESHS
+238 AVELVEGH
-247 PLLEELR
+247 PELLEELR

-310 ADHFPPTP
+310 AEHFPATPGIAQVPPARPLGAVPDPGPPTP
-318 DPAPPAASSPPP
+318 GVAEDPPARPREPVPTS
-330 APDPATSELAAT
+330 APDQ
-342 PPVLGGEDPATS
+342 PPVAGG
-354 EEAATPPVPG
+354 
-364 ARDPATRVP
+364 
-373 PLTLVPGPAATGGP
+373 
-387 EVVPLP
+387 
-393 ARERPAAL
+393 
-401 AGEPLPLS
+401 PLPLS

-421 ANSIIDRIPE
+421 ANSVIDRIPQE
-431 ARRGGTSLVARPGAA
+431 RRGGTSLVARAGAPD
-446 AGEVRAALLSD
+446 GEVRAALLAD
-457 QFAEAVF
+457 QFAEAAF
-464 VADQIVRAHEAGLPD
+464 VADQVVRAHETGLPD
-479 GTWPAWRDVAVLVR
+479 GTWPEWRDVAVLVR

-549 LGPRWRIGHRHLVR
+549 LGPRWRIGPRHLVR

-595 ALDHLDEVEGLDEE
+595 ALDHLDEVEGLDET
-609 ARTRLDDF
+609 ARDRLDAF
-617 REELRELRT
+617 REELRELRG

-651 SSDRRATTA
+651 SRDRRATTA

-669 RVAAFAPVQGDPSLP
+669 RVAAFAPVQGDPSLA

-725 VVAVAGLSA
+725 MVAVVGLSA
-734 GTGKDGAPRY
+734 GTGRDGSPRY

-773 RFAGNARAFRGELE
+773 RFTGNARAFRGQLE

-794 RRLFYVAVTRA
+794 RRLFYVALTRA
-805 KQLLVLTSA
+805 KQLLVLTAA
-814 WWYQGSEKIPKGP
+814 WWYQGSEKTPKGP
-827 GPFWKEAA
+827 GPFWNEAA

-843 LQAERPETSPLTE
+843 VRAEQPAASPLTE
-856 RLRERVSWPPDGRRA
+856 RLRDRVSWPHPGRRPTD
-871 EDRDDP
+871 EGDP
-877 VFPEGLARAVEL
+877 VFPEGLAEAVEL
-889 ERATP
+889 EAAAP

-905 ADAFRSAA
+905 ADAFRAAA

-918 LLFAARVDPAA
+918 LLDTARVAPTP

-957 VRPLPLPPKPAAR
+957 VRPLPTAPKPAAR
-970 LGIVIHRLLER
+970 LGSVIHRLLER
-981 RARSLPDLLDTD
+981 RARSLPDLLDSD
-993 DLAGDAPGG
+993 DLDGDRPGG
-1002 LAPPELVEVAT
+1002 LAAPELIERAT
-1013 RNFAATRYADLPP
+1013 RNYAATRYAGLPP
-1026 PEAEVGVV
+1026 PDAEVGVI
-1034 LRVGPWVIRGRID
+1034 LRIGAWVVRGRID
-1047 AIFRQG
+1047 AIFRPPEPG
-1053 SEVELVDWKTGRLVE
+1053 GPGTAGPDGTPAGADGAVVELVDWKTGGQADQAE
-1068 DATGELDQLTVYALA
+1068 GGLDQLAIYALA
-1083 LRALGGLPG
+1083 LRELEQLPG
-1092 NRCTVSYCYLGGDRP
+1092 DRCVVTYCYLGGEQP
-1107 VIDTTTLGPADL
+1107 VLETRFLGPADL
-1119 DGQRQLLEATLA
+1119 DRQCGLVEAALA
-1131 ALEQGDYQRA
+1131 ALDQGDYQRA
-1141 CRRPDC
+1141 CGRPEC
-1147 ESCRRNL
+1147 ETCRR
-1154 GAPPPPPTPGP
+1154 GPGPPPRPPSGTPRPWSAG
-1165 TAFPPTR
+1165 

>member
-1 VVSAILTGAVPP
+1 
-13 GVRAALRGQE
+13 
-23 PTPEQ
+23 
-28 LAAITAPIGP
+28 
-38 VHVIAGAGSGKT
+38 
-50 AVMAARIVYLVER
+50 
-63 LGVAP
+63 
-68 ASVLGLTFTNKAASE
+68 VLGLTFTNKAASE
-83 LETRV
+83 LEARV
-88 REALADTPV
+88 RDALADIPIDV
-97 DAGDEVTV
+97 GDEITV
-105 DTYHAFAAGLVKAY
+105 DTYHAFAADLVKAY

-192 ADDGE
+192 ADEGE

-238 AVELVESHS
+238 AVELVEGH
-247 PLLEELR
+247 PELREELR

-310 ADHFPPTP
+310 ADHFPATAEAPVQSSP
-318 DPAPPAASSPPP
+318 KPVPAPGEGQEPP
-330 APDPATSELAAT
+330 ASA
-342 PPVLGGEDPATS
+342 
-354 EEAATPPVPG
+354 EAA
-364 ARDPATRVP
+364 
-373 PLTLVPGPAATGGP
+373 
-387 EVVPLP
+387 
-393 ARERPAAL
+393 
-401 AGEPLPLS
+401 PLPLS

-421 ANSIIDRIPE
+421 ANSVIDRIPE
-431 ARRGGTSLVARPGAA
+431 ERRGGTALVARPGAPD
-446 AGEVRAALLSD
+446 GEVRAALLAD
-457 QFAEAVF
+457 QFAEAAF
-464 VADQIVRAHEAGLPD
+464 VADQVVQAHETGLPD
-479 GTWPAWRDVAVLVR
+479 GTWPEWRDVAVLVR

-563 LARWASRHNWGL
+563 LARWAARNNWGL

-609 ARTRLDDF
+609 ARRRLDAF
-617 REELRELRT
+617 CEELRELRA

-651 SSDRRATTA
+651 SGDRRAVTA

-669 RVAAFAPVQGDPSLP
+669 RVAAFAPVQGDPSLA
-684 AFLAY
+684 AFLVY

-698 PVEAVQPAPVDSV
+698 PVEAVQPAPADSV

-725 VVAVAGLSA
+725 MVAVVGLSA
-734 GTGKDGAPRY
+734 GTGRDGSPRY

-773 RFAGNARAFRGELE
+773 RFTGNAKAFRGELE
-787 ERALEDE
+787 QRALEDE
-794 RRLFYVAVTRA
+794 RRLVYVAITRA

-827 GPFWKEAA
+827 GPFWTEAA
-835 DHPAVDVL
+835 GHPAVEVL
-843 LQAERPETSPLTE
+843 VQAEQPAASPLTE
-856 RLRERVSWPPDGRRA
+856 RLRERVSWPHPGRRP
-871 EDRDDP
+871 EDQDDP
-877 VFPEGLARAVEL
+877 VFAEGLAAAVEL
-889 ERATP
+889 EQAAP

-905 ADAFRSAA
+905 ADAFRAA
-913 EAGRH
+913 VEAGHH
-918 LLFAARVDPAA
+918 LLDAARVDPTP
-929 ARVEPP
+929 ARTEPP
-935 RILSVSQVLTYAR
+935 RILSVIQVLDYAR

-957 VRPLPLPPKPAAR
+957 VRPLPSAPKPAAR
-970 LGIVIHRLLER
+970 LGSVVHRLLER
-981 RARSLPDLLDTD
+981 RARNLPDLLETD
-993 DLAGDAPGG
+993 ELADDRPGG
-1002 LAPPELVEVAT
+1002 HLAPELIERAS
-1013 RNFAATRYADLPP
+1013 RNVAATRYATLPP
-1026 PEAEVGVV
+1026 PEAEVGVI
-1034 LRVGPWVIRGRID
+1034 LRLGPWVIRGRID
-1047 AIFRQG
+1047 AIFQAEAEDA
-1053 SEVELVDWKTGRLVE
+1053 EVELVDWKTGQRIDE
-1068 DATGELDQLTVYALA
+1068 TIGGLDQLAIYALA
-1083 LRALGGLPG
+1083 LRQLGRLPG
-1092 NRCTVSYCYLGGDRP
+1092 DRCLASYCYLGGEEP
-1107 VIDTTTLGPADL
+1107 ITDTRTLGPADL
-1119 DGQRQLLEATLA
+1119 DQQRARLEAALA
-1131 ALEQGDYQRA
+1131 DLDKGDYQRA

-1147 ESCRRNL
+1147 ETCRRGL
-1154 GAPPPPPTPGP
+1154 GTPPRPPSRAP
-1165 TAFPPTR
+1165 ALHEEVEHR

>member
-1 VVSAILTGAVPP
+1 VSATLTGVVTP
-13 GVRAALRGQE
+13 GVRAALRGQD

-28 LAAITAPIGP
+28 LAAITAPLGP

-83 LETRV
+83 LEARV
-88 REALADTPV
+88 REALADLPTEV
-97 DAGDEVTV
+97 GDEVTV
-105 DTYHAFAAGLVKAY
+105 DTYHAWAANLVKAY

-177 PAERVVE
+177 PAERVVK

-192 ADDGE
+192 AEEGE

-238 AVELVESHS
+238 AVELVEGH
-247 PLLEELR
+247 PELLEELR

-310 ADHFPPTP
+310 AEHFPPTLG
-318 DPAPPAASSPPP
+318 PAPAQPPRHL
-330 APDPATSELAAT
+330 E
-342 PPVLGGEDPATS
+342 
-354 EEAATPPVPG
+354 PVPNPDAG
-364 ARDPATRVP
+364 QAPTPGRDG
-373 PLTLVPGPAATGGP
+373 PGDDPVGD
-387 EVVPLP
+387 
-393 ARERPAAL
+393 RPAGWRVGA
-401 AGEPLPLS
+401 PLPLS

-421 ANSIIDRIPE
+421 ANSVIDRIPE
-431 ARRGGTSLVARPGAA
+431 ERRGGTSLVARPGAA
-446 AGEVRAALLSD
+446 EGEVRAALLAD
-457 QFAEAVF
+457 QFAEAAF
-464 VADQIVRAHEAGLPD
+464 VADQVVRAHETGLPD
-479 GTWPAWRDVAVLVR
+479 GTWPEWRDVAVLVR

-609 ARTRLDDF
+609 ARNRLDAF
-617 REELRELRT
+617 CEELRELRA

-651 SSDRRATTA
+651 SRDRRAASA

-669 RVAAFAPVQGDPSLP
+669 RVAAFAPVQGDPSLA
-684 AFLAY
+684 AFLVY
-689 LDAVEDASE
+689 LEAVEDASE

-725 VVAVAGLSA
+725 MVAVVGLSA
-734 GTGKDGAPRY
+734 GTGRDGSPRY

-758 QGFPYELREDAGHLP
+758 QGFPYELREDASHLP

-787 ERALEDE
+787 ARALEDE
-794 RRLFYVAVTRA
+794 RRLFYVALTRA

-827 GPFWKEAA
+827 GPFWSEAA

-843 LQAERPETSPLTE
+843 VRADQPAASPLTE
-856 RLRERVSWPPDGRRA
+856 RLRARVSWPHPGRRP
-871 EDRDDP
+871 EDEDDP
-877 VFPEGLARAVEL
+877 VFPEGLAAAVEL
-889 ERATP
+889 ERAAP
-894 GTLEARVPPGQ
+894 GTLESRVPPGQ
-905 ADAFRSAA
+905 TDAFRAAA

-918 LLFAARVDPAA
+918 LLAAARVDPTS
-929 ARVEPP
+929 ARVTPP
-935 RILSVSQVLTYAR
+935 RILSVTQVLTYAR

-957 VRPLPLPPKPAAR
+957 VRPLPAAPKPAAR
-970 LGIVIHRLLER
+970 LGIVVHRLLER
-981 RARSLPDLLDTD
+981 HARSLPDLLDAD
-993 DLAGDAPGG
+993 DLAGDRPGG
-1002 LAPPELVEVAT
+1002 HATPELIERAT
-1013 RNFAATRYADLPP
+1013 RNFALTRYAKLPP
-1026 PEAEVGVV
+1026 PEAEVGVTV
-1034 LRVGPWVIRGRID
+1034 RIGPWVVRGRVD
-1047 AIFRQG
+1047 AIFHLPG
-1053 SEVELVDWKTGRLVE
+1053 SGAPHPAEAAAVEGEPGVELVDWKTGKQP
-1068 DATGELDQLTVYALA
+1068 DQAAGGLDQLTIYALA
-1083 LRALGGLPG
+1083 LRELGELPG
-1092 NRCTVSYCYLGGDRP
+1092 GRCTASYCYLGGDEPEIETRS
-1107 VIDTTTLGPADL
+1107 LGPADL
-1119 DGQRQLLEATLA
+1119 DRQRALLEAALTS
-1131 ALEQGDYQRA
+1131 LEQGDYQRA
-1141 CRRPDC
+1141 CGRPDC
-1147 ESCRRNL
+1147 ETCRRGVGPPPRPL
-1154 GAPPPPPTPGP
+1154 AAIPPAPPRPLTPGADGAGP
-1165 TAFPPTR
+1165 APATTQDKGG

>member
-1 VVSAILTGAVPP
+1 MSATLTGVVTP
-13 GVRAALRGQE
+13 GVRAALRGQD

-28 LAAITAPIGP
+28 LAAVTAPIGP

-97 DAGDEVTV
+97 DVGDEVTV
-105 DTYHAFAAGLVKAY
+105 DTYHAFAADLVKAY

-192 ADDGE
+192 ADEGE

-203 LQAARERIEL
+203 LQAAKERIEL

-238 AVELVESHS
+238 AVELVEGH
-247 PLLEELR
+247 PELLEELR

-310 ADHFPPTP
+310 AEHFPVAPGLAP
-318 DPAPPAASSPPP
+318 VPSVPGSSPSPASPPLAPVPPAS
-330 APDPATSELAAT
+330 
-342 PPVLGGEDPATS
+342 
-354 EEAATPPVPG
+354 
-364 ARDPATRVP
+364 
-373 PLTLVPGPAATGGP
+373 
-387 EVVPLP
+387 
-393 ARERPAAL
+393 
-401 AGEPLPLS
+401 AGTPLPLS

-421 ANSIIDRIPE
+421 ANSVIDRIPGE
-431 ARRGGTSLVARPGAA
+431 RRGGTSLVARPGAA
-446 AGEVRAALLSD
+446 DGEVRAALLAD
-457 QFAEAVF
+457 QFAEAAF
-464 VADQIVRAHEAGLPD
+464 VADQVVQAHETGLPD
-479 GTWPAWRDVAVLVR
+479 GSWPEWRDVAVLVR

-563 LARWASRHNWGL
+563 LARWAARNNWGL

-595 ALDHLDEVEGLDEE
+595 ALDHLDEVEGLDSE
-609 ARTRLDDF
+609 ARNRLDAF
-617 REELRELRT
+617 CEELRELRT

-651 SSDRRATTA
+651 SRDRRAITA

-669 RVAAFAPVQGDPSLP
+669 RVATFAPVQGDPSLA
-684 AFLAY
+684 AFLVY

-725 VVAVAGLSA
+725 MVAVVGLSA
-734 GTGKDGAPRY
+734 GTGKDGSPRY

-773 RFAGNARAFRGELE
+773 RFAGNARAFRSELE

-794 RRLFYVAVTRA
+794 RRLFYVAITRA

-814 WWYQGSEKIPKGP
+814 WWYQGSEKTPKGP
-827 GPFWKEAA
+827 GPFWNEAA
-835 DHPAVDVL
+835 GHPAVDVL
-843 LQAERPETSPLTE
+843 VRADQPAASPLTE
-856 RLRERVSWPPDGRRA
+856 RLRERVSWPHPGRRP
-871 EDRDDP
+871 EDAHDP
-877 VFPEGLARAVEL
+877 VFPEGLAEAVEL
-889 ERATP
+889 ERAAP
-894 GTLEARVPPGQ
+894 GTLQSRVPPGQ
-905 ADAFRSAA
+905 ADAFRAAA

-918 LLFAARVDPAA
+918 LLDAARVDPTP

-935 RILSVSQVLTYAR
+935 RILSVSQVLDYAR

-957 VRPLPLPPKPAAR
+957 VRPLPSAPKPAAR
-970 LGIVIHRLLER
+970 LGAVVHRLLEQ
-981 RARSLPDLLDTD
+981 RARSLPDLMDTD
-993 DLAGDAPGG
+993 DLGGDQPGG
-1002 LAPPELVEVAT
+1002 HAAPELVERAQ
-1013 RNFAATRYADLPP
+1013 RNFAATRYAGLPP
-1026 PEAEVGVV
+1026 PEAEVGVI
-1034 LRVGPWVIRGRID
+1034 LRLGPWVVRGRID
-1047 AIFRQG
+1047 AIFRPAEAEG
-1053 SEVELVDWKTGRLVE
+1053 AEVELVDWKTGREV
-1068 DATGELDQLTVYALA
+1068 DQTAGGLDQLAIYALA
-1083 LRALGGLPG
+1083 LRELGELPG
-1092 NRCTVSYCYLGGDRP
+1092 DRCVVSYCYLGGEQP
-1107 VIDTTTLGPADL
+1107 VLETRALGPAEL
-1119 DGQRQLLEATLA
+1119 DRQRALVEGALA
-1131 ALEQGDYQRA
+1131 ALGHGDYQRA
-1141 CRRPDC
+1141 CGRPDC
-1147 ESCRRNL
+1147 ETCRRGL
-1154 GAPPPPPTPGP
+1154 GPPPRPPSGP
-1165 TAFPPTR
+1165 RRP

>member
-1 VVSAILTGAVPP
+1 VSATLTGVVTP
-13 GVRAALRGQE
+13 GVRAALRGQD

-28 LAAITAPIGP
+28 LAAVTAPIGP

-50 AVMAARIVYLVER
+50 AVMAARIVYLIER
-63 LGVAP
+63 AGVAP

-83 LETRV
+83 LEARV
-88 REALADTPV
+88 REALADIPIDV
-97 DAGDEVTV
+97 GEEVTV
-105 DTYHAFAAGLVKAY
+105 DTYHAFAADLVKAY

-156 TAGATIRKTLELAS
+156 TAGTTIRKTLELAS

-192 ADDGE
+192 ADEGE

-203 LQAARERIEL
+203 LQAAKERIEL

-238 AVELVESHS
+238 AVELVEGH
-247 PLLEELR
+247 PELREELR

-310 ADHFPPTP
+310 ADHFPATAATP
-318 DPAPPAASSPPP
+318 VLPPPPP
-330 APDPATSELAAT
+330 APVPT
-342 PPVLGGEDPATS
+342 LGEGQ
-354 EEAATPPVPG
+354 EA
-364 ARDPATRVP
+364 
-373 PLTLVPGPAATGGP
+373 PAAAG
-387 EVVPLP
+387 
-393 ARERPAAL
+393 AA
-401 AGEPLPLS
+401 PLPLS

-421 ANSIIDRIPE
+421 ANSVIDRIPE
-431 ARRGGTSLVARPGAA
+431 ERRGGTSLVARPGAA
-446 AGEVRAALLSD
+446 DGEVRAALLAD
-457 QFAEAVF
+457 QFAEAAF
-464 VADQIVRAHEAGLPD
+464 VADQVVRAHETGLPD
-479 GTWPAWRDVAVLVR
+479 GSWPAWRDVAVLVR

-526 VDLVSTLRVV
+526 VDLVSTLRVI

-563 LARWASRHNWGL
+563 LARWAARNNWGL

-609 ARTRLDDF
+609 ARNRLDAF
-617 REELRELRT
+617 CEELRELRA

-651 SSDRRATTA
+651 SRDRRATTA

-669 RVAAFAPVQGDPSLP
+669 RVAAFAPVQGDPSLA
-684 AFLAY
+684 AFLVY

-725 VVAVAGLSA
+725 MVAVVGLSA
-734 GTGKDGAPRY
+734 GTGKDGSPRY

-773 RFAGNARAFRGELE
+773 RFTGNAKAFRGELE
-787 ERALEDE
+787 QRALEDE
-794 RRLFYVAVTRA
+794 RRLFYVAITRA
-805 KQLLVLTSA
+805 RQLLVLTSA

-827 GPFWKEAA
+827 GPFWREAA
-835 DHPAVDVL
+835 DHPAVEVL
-843 LQAERPETSPLTE
+843 VQADQPAASPLTE
-856 RLRERVSWPPDGRRA
+856 RLRERVSWPHPGRRP
-871 EDRDDP
+871 EDQDDP
-877 VFPEGLARAVEL
+877 VFSEGLAEAVEL
-889 ERATP
+889 ERAAP

-905 ADAFRSAA
+905 ADAFRAA
-913 EAGRH
+913 IEAGRH
-918 LLFAARVDPAA
+918 LLDAARVDLTSV
-929 ARVEPP
+929 RVEPP
-935 RILSVSQVLTYAR
+935 RILSVIQVLDYAR

-957 VRPLPLPPKPAAR
+957 VRPLPSAPKPAAR
-970 LGIVIHRLLER
+970 LGSVVHRLLER
-981 RARSLPDLLDTD
+981 RARNLPDLLDTD
-993 DLAGDAPGG
+993 DRPGG
-1002 LAPPELVEVAT
+1002 HLAPELIERAS
-1013 RNFAATRYADLPP
+1013 RNLAATRYASLPP
-1026 PEAEVGVV
+1026 PEAEAGVI
-1034 LRVGPWVIRGRID
+1034 LRLGPWVIRGRID
-1047 AIFRQG
+1047 AIFRQPG
-1053 SEVELVDWKTGRLVE
+1053 AEGAEVELVDWKTGQRVDE
-1068 DATGELDQLTVYALA
+1068 TMGGLDQLAVYALA
-1083 LRALGGLPG
+1083 LRELGKLPG
-1092 NRCTVSYCYLGGDRP
+1092 DRCLVSYCYLGGEEP
-1107 VIDTTTLGPADL
+1107 VTDTRTLGPADL
-1119 DGQRQLLEATLA
+1119 DQQRARLEAVLA
-1131 ALEQGDYQRA
+1131 DLDKGDYQRA
-1141 CRRPDC
+1141 CRRPEC
-1147 ESCRRNL
+1147 ESCRRGL
-1154 GAPPPPPTPGP
+1154 GPPPRPPSR
-1165 TAFPPTR
+1165 TAEAERR

>member
-1 VVSAILTGAVPP
+1 MSATLTGVVTP

-28 LAAITAPIGP
+28 VAAITAPVGP

-50 AVMAARIVYLVER
+50 AVMAARIVYLIER

-68 ASVLGLTFTNKAASE
+68 GSVLGLTFTNKAASE
-83 LETRV
+83 LEARV
-88 REALADTPV
+88 REALADTPADV
-97 DAGDEVTV
+97 GDEVTV
-105 DTYHAFAAGLVKAY
+105 DTYHAFAADLVKAY

-192 ADDGE
+192 ADEGE

-203 LQAARERIEL
+203 LQAARERTEL

-238 AVELVESHS
+238 AVELVEGH
-247 PLLEELR
+247 PELRDELR

-310 ADHFPPTP
+310 AEHFPRAPRLAP
-318 DPAPPAASSPPP
+318 VPPPSPAEPAPAPGPGQAQP
-330 APDPATSELAAT
+330 APA
-342 PPVLGGEDPATS
+342 
-354 EEAATPPVPG
+354 G
-364 ARDPATRVP
+364 A
-373 PLTLVPGPAATGGP
+373 PLS
-387 EVVPLP
+387 
-393 ARERPAAL
+393 
-401 AGEPLPLS
+401 LS

-421 ANSIIDRIPE
+421 ANSVIDRIPE
-431 ARRGGTSLVARPGAA
+431 ERRGGTSLVARPGAPE
-446 AGEVRAALLSD
+446 GEVRAALLAD
-457 QFAEAVF
+457 QFAEAAF
-464 VADQIVRAHEAGLPD
+464 VADQIVRAHETGLPD
-479 GTWPAWRDVAVLVR
+479 GSWPEWRDVAVLVR

-549 LGPRWRIGHRHLVR
+549 LGPRWRIGPRHLVR

-575 KDELPGEDPDPGDVS
+575 KDVLPGEDPDPGDVS

-609 ARTRLDDF
+609 ALARLDTF
-617 REELRELRT
+617 REELRELRA

-651 SSDRRATTA
+651 SRDRRAVTA
-660 RQNLATFLD
+660 RQNLTTFLD
-669 RVAAFAPVQGDPSLP
+669 RVAAFAPVQGDPSLA

-725 VVAVAGLSA
+725 MVAVAGLSA
-734 GTGKDGAPRY
+734 GTGRDGSPKY

-773 RFAGNARAFRGELE
+773 RFTGNARAFRGELE

-794 RRLFYVAVTRA
+794 RRLFYVALTRA

-814 WWYQGSEKIPKGP
+814 WWYQGSQKTPKGP
-827 GPFWKEAA
+827 GPFWTEAA
-835 DHPAVDVL
+835 EHPAVDVL
-843 LQAERPETSPLTE
+843 VRAERPEASPLTE
-856 RLRERVSWPPDGRRA
+856 RLRARVSWPPTGRRP
-871 EDRDDP
+871 EDTDDP
-877 VFPEGLARAVEL
+877 VFPEGLAEAVER
-889 ERATP
+889 ERAMP

-905 ADAFRSAA
+905 ADAFRAAA

-918 LLFAARVDPAA
+918 LLGAARVEPTP

-935 RILSVSQVLTYAR
+935 RILSVTQVLTYAR

-957 VRPLPLPPKPAAR
+957 VRPLPSPPKAAAR
-970 LGIVIHRLLER
+970 LGIVVHRLLER

-993 DLAGDAPGG
+993 DLAGDLAAG
-1002 LAPPELVEVAT
+1002 LAAPELIELAT
-1013 RNFAATRYADLPP
+1013 RNLAATRYASLPP
-1026 PEAEVGVV
+1026 PDVEVGVV
-1034 LRVGPWVIRGRID
+1034 FRIGPWVIRGRID
-1047 AIFRQG
+1047 AIYRTPG
-1053 SEVELVDWKTGRLVE
+1053 SEAPGRQPATDVELVDWKTGRVIDQTE
-1068 DATGELDQLTVYALA
+1068 GGLDQLAIYALA
-1083 LRALGGLPG
+1083 LRELGQLPEDG
-1092 NRCTVSYCYLGGDRP
+1092 CAVTYCYLGGEEPMTETRD
-1107 VIDTTTLGPADL
+1107 LGPADL
-1119 DGQRQLLEATLA
+1119 DQQRALLETTLA
-1131 ALEQGDYQRA
+1131 ALDRGDYQRA
-1141 CRRPDC
+1141 CGRPDC
-1147 ESCRRNL
+1147 ETCRRGL
-1154 GAPPPPPTPGP
+1154 GRPPRPP
-1165 TAFPPTR
+1165 A